1 MSESAWPHDG
11 YFYGVDVPRFRDSN
25 GDGIGDLPGVLERLD
40 YIAELGVSWIWLLP
54 FYPSQRRDNGYDVD
68 DHLGVDER
76 FGDVDDFEALVRECH
91 RRGISVLIDLVIHH
105 TSDRHRWF
113 RQGRRDRSSRYGNYY
128 VWADEPVDVPNDV
141 NVFPGEENDVWTYD
155 EAAHG
160 WYHHQFYEFQPDL
173 NLANPDVFEEIVRI
187 GTTWLERGVDGFRLD
202 AAIPAVTKK
211 PTLGTEV
218 DDRVFFQRLRAR
230 LAEVRGDVVLVGEAD
245 VHPVAMAPLVHGG
258 QMDAVLD
265 FALNNNVFLALTRE
279 NPDAIYVSLE
289 SLDPAV
295 PPAARVNFMRN
306 ADELDLQQLT
316 DEERREVFTA
326 FAPDPEMLL
335 YGRGLRRGW
344 TPMMGNPQRFRMTLS
359 LLAALPGVP
368 LLLQGQEL
376 GIGDDLSVEGRGAGR
391 PTMQWAD
398 APAGG
403 FSDRADAPFVLPA
416 QRSGPYDFARVNV
429 ERQQGDPR
437 SHLTLARTLA
447 RLRADACLGIRQS
460 HRVVLP
466 GAPHVLALRTWDKTS
481 PCATVT
487 LHNLGAMPQPIRLD
501 LRTTTLLGEEWHG
514 DALGGYGFAWLRVL
528 DSPGPL
534 GDVPPAWTAV

>member
-1 MSESAWPHDG
+1 MTESAWAHNG
-11 YFYGVDVPRFRDSN
+11 YLYGVDVPRFRDSN

-54 FYPSQRRDNGYDVD
+54 FYPSERRDNGYDVD
-68 DHLGVDER
+68 DHVGVDER

-91 RRGISVLIDLVIHH
+91 RRGISVLVDLVIHH
-105 TSDRHRWF
+105 TSDHHRWF
-113 RQGRRDRSSRYGNYY
+113 QEGRRDRSSRYGNYY

-141 NVFPGEENDVWTYD
+141 NVFPGEENDVWTHD

-173 NLANPDVFEEIVRI
+173 NLANPEVFEEIVRI

-202 AAIPAVTKK
+202 AAISAVTKK

-218 DDRVFFQRLRAR
+218 DDRVFFQRLRSR
-230 LAEVRGDVVLVGEAD
+230 LSEVRGDVVLVGEAD

-279 NPDAIYVSLE
+279 NPDAIYLALE
-289 SLDPAV
+289 SLDTAV
-295 PPAARVNFMRN
+295 PPPARVNFMRN

-344 TPMMGNPQRFRMTLS
+344 TPMMGNPQQFRMTLS

-437 SHLTLARTLA
+437 SHLILARTLA
-447 RLRADACLGIRQS
+447 RLRADACLGNLQAR
-460 HRVVLP
+460 RVALP
-466 GAPHVLALRTWDKTS
+466 SAPRVLALRTWDKTS
-481 PCATVT
+481 PCDTVT
-487 LHNLGAMPQPIRLD
+487 LHNLSAMPQPIRLD

-514 DALGGYGFAWLRVL
+514 DALGGYGFVWLRVL
-528 DSPGPL
+528 EPG
-534 GDVPPAWTAV
+534 GMA